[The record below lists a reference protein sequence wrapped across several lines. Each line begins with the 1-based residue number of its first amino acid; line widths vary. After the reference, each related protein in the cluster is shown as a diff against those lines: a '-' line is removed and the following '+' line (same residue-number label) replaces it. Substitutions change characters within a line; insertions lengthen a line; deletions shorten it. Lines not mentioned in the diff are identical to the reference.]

1 MSYSIQDYNS
11 SQTYHSCDEV
21 SKDCIYVF
29 TPAGDFE
36 KLTLCL
42 ILSTLGITGF
52 LGNVSI
58 FYFLGKNKRRNGIQS
73 NPFVRSLNLY
83 MRSLSLS
90 DLLICA
96 VGAPLLCIN
105 ISSDVFQSGWPCK
118 IARYLQFVFPVAT
131 INTLVVTSLEKFLST
146 RKVLQR
152 PMNPR
157 LKDRHVILCA
167 WLMGLL
173 LMLPASVAYDGIRVD
188 LNDSHFTVIC
198 KNNEN
203 FYPFRLTLIILP
215 IQYVLP
221 TVFVFF
227 VNIHLSIILWRSI
240 KRRSV
245 AIGSKNSFQ
254 AHLRA
259 KKIRGT
265 TLLVALTFGF
275 IIPFSLFV
283 GNMAYTQIFKPQRHF
298 RNAYLFRYG
307 SAILIFL
314 SPLINFTIFFIQV
327 NKFRKFLKNVFSR
340 KPRNFEI
347 GRPSVVSP
355 PAEGANY
362 LNIERI

>member
-105 ISSDVFQSGWPCK
+105 VSSDVFQSGWPCK
-118 IARYLQFVFPVAT
+118 LVRYLQFVFPAAT

-146 RKVLQR
+146 RNVLQR
-152 PMNPR
+152 PMSTRKVRNI
-157 LKDRHVILCA
+157 ILYA
-167 WLMGLL
+167 WLLGLL
-173 LMLPASVAYDGIRVD
+173 LMMPASAAYDGIRVD
-188 LNDSHFTVIC
+188 LNNSHFTVIC

-203 FYPFRLTLIILP
+203 FYPFPLTLIVLP

-227 VNIHLSIILWRSI
+227 VNIHLSITLWNSI
-240 KRRSV
+240 KRQSV
-245 AIGSKNSFQ
+245 AIAVKNSFKAQ
-254 AHLRA
+254 LRA
-259 KKIRGT
+259 KRIKGT

-275 IIPFSLFV
+275 ITPFSFFL
-283 GNMAYTQIFKPQRHF
+283 GNMVYTQFVKPRRDF
-298 RNAYLFRYG
+298 RTSYMFRYG
-307 SAILIFL
+307 SGLLVFL
-314 SPLINFTIFFIQV
+314 SPVINFTIFFSQM
-327 NKFRKFLKNVFSR
+327 NDFRQFLKKTLKIQRSG
-340 KPRNFEI
+340 K
-347 GRPSVVSP
+347 
-355 PAEGANY
+355 
-362 LNIERI
+362 

>member
-157 LKDRHVILCA
+157 LKERNVILCA
-167 WLMGLL
+167 WLIGLL

-188 LNDSHFTVIC
+188 LNNSHFTVIC

-227 VNIHLSIILWRSI
+227 VNIHLSIILWSSL

-245 AIGSKNSFQ
+245 ALGAKNSLQ

-275 IIPFSLFV
+275 IIPFSFFV
-283 GNMAYTQIFKPQRHF
+283 GNMAYTQIVKPQRHF

-327 NKFRKFLKNVFSR
+327 NKFRKFLKKVFSR